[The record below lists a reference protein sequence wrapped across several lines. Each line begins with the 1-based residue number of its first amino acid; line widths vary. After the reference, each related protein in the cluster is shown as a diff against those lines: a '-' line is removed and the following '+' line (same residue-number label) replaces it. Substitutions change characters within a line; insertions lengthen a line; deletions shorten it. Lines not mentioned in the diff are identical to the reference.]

1 MSEIAVDSSGAV
13 RLGEAVV
20 ADGFRR
26 HASIRVQSHVHQDHM
41 ARFSSSKGVH
51 DVVMHKASRD
61 LLQLEGHPDLAMREN
76 VYGLD
81 YGLWEHPSGI
91 KIELADAGHML
102 GSAQIAIEYTDGS
115 RMGYSGDISWPLNSV
130 IKVDKLVVDASYGNE
145 SSVRRFPK
153 QDAEDAFL
161 QLISDRMH
169 LGSVVVKAHRGTLH
183 RAAQLLTGALNYP
196 VVVSPQVATE
206 LDVYRQFGIPVGES
220 ATTNPCDGRHIR
232 LISHRQAVEHHL
244 HETQT
249 TVTLSGFRTRQE
261 PVRTLSENKTYSV
274 CLSDHADFE
283 ETLEYIEATGAQY
296 VVVDNSR
303 AGNAAELA
311 IAVSERLK
319 LPVEFDLGDDDPF

>member
-1 MSEIAVDSSGAV
+1 MGKIAVDSSGAV
-13 RLGEAVV
+13 KLGEAVV

-26 HASIRVQSHVHQDHM
+26 HASIRIQTHIHQDHM
-41 ARFSSSKGVH
+41 PRFASSKGVH

-61 LLQLEGHPDLAMREN
+61 LLQLEGHPDLALREN

-102 GSAQIAIEYTDGS
+102 GSAQVAIEDVDGS
-115 RMGYSGDISWPLNSV
+115 RMGYSGDISWPLNTV

-145 SSVRRFPK
+145 SSVRRFPR

-161 QLISDRMH
+161 QLISDRLH
-169 LGSVVVKAHRGTLH
+169 AGSVVVKAHRGTLH
-183 RAAQLLTGALNYP
+183 RAAELLTGALQCP
-196 VVVSPQVATE
+196 VMVSPQVARE
-206 LDVYRQFGIPVGES
+206 FDVYRKFGIPIGES
-220 ATTNPCDGRHIR
+220 ATTASCDDRHVK
-232 LISHRQAVEHHL
+232 LLGHRQSVDQNL
-244 HETQT
+244 HGTAT
-249 TVTLSGFRTRQE
+249 TVVLSGFRMRQE
-261 PVRTLSENKTYSV
+261 PVRILAENRTYSV

-283 ETLEYIEATGAQY
+283 ETLEYIEETGAQQL
-296 VVVDNSR
+296 VVDNSR

-319 LPVEFDLGDDDPF
+319 LPVEFELIDDDPF